1 MDNQEYNTID
11 NYAFYLF
18 FFLSFISIGNDFYFV
33 LQEISNHEIVK
44 QKINYFEDFSNIIKK
59 LLSNQVKKVKNGFEI
74 NEKKNKKKNIKK
86 IKEIKNNKKQ
96 DNIKEDKSKKVEN
109 KIIQEFNNEN
119 DEYIENLNKLKVS
132 YKNNIKKIKENK
144 Y

>member
-74 NEKKNKKKNIKK
+74 NEKKNKKKKIKE

-132 YKNNIKKIKENK
+132 YKNNIKKNK
-144 Y
+144 GK

>member
-74 NEKKNKKKNIKK
+74 NEKKNKKKNV
-86 IKEIKNNKKQ
+86 KEIKNNKKQ
-96 DNIKEDKSKKVEN
+96 DNIKEDKSKKVENKIIEN

-132 YKNNIKKIKENK
+132 YKNNIKKNK
-144 Y
+144 GK

>member
-132 YKNNIKKIKENK
+132 YKNNIKKNK
-144 Y
+144 GK